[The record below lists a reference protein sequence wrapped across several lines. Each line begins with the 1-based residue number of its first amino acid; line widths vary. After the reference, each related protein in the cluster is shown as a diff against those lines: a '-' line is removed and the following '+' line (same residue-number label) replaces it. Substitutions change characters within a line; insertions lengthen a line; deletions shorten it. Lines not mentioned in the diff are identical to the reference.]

1 MFTIVPSHQPS
12 FHGRNRLDSE
22 GIAMKRPR
30 GVCGLPAG
38 FVAGFTKIELLVV
51 MSILTISTGLALPG
65 FINWLPNYRL
75 KGAVRDL
82 CSNLQ
87 LAKSAAIRDRGE
99 WAVKFDKE
107 GNSYQIVSG
116 GTDRVYSTAHD
127 NVVLKTVILP
137 DYGSGLS
144 FGPGT
149 AKRKVGQNEPIG
161 DSVSFPGDRVV
172 FNSRGMTAGTF
183 GGYAY
188 LQNNRNACFAVG
200 TWSSGIVVLKKWNGS
215 AWE

>member
-1 MFTIVPSHQPS
+1 
-12 FHGRNRLDSE
+12 
-22 GIAMKRPR
+22 MKRLR

-38 FVAGFTKIELLVV
+38 LVAGFTKVELLVV
-51 MSILTISTGLALPG
+51 ISILAISASFAVPA
-65 FINWLPNYRL
+65 FSRWLPNYRL

-82 CSNLQ
+82 YSNLQ

-99 WAVKFDKE
+99 WALKFDEDGK
-107 GNSYQIVSG
+107 SYQVVSG
-116 GTDRVYSTAHD
+116 GADRVYSTTDD

-172 FNSRGMTAGTF
+172 FNSRGMTTGTF

-188 LQNNRNACFAVG
+188 LQNSLHSCYAVG
-200 TWSSGIVVLKKWNGS
+200 TWSSGIVVLRKWNGS

>member
-1 MFTIVPSHQPS
+1 
-12 FHGRNRLDSE
+12 
-22 GIAMKRPR
+22 
-30 GVCGLPAG
+30 
-38 FVAGFTKIELLVV
+38 
-51 MSILTISTGLALPG
+51 
-65 FINWLPNYRL
+65 L

-82 CSNLQ
+82 YTNLQ

-99 WAVKFDKE
+99 WALKFDEDGK
-107 GNSYQIVSG
+107 SYQVVSG
-116 GTDRVYSTAHD
+116 GADRVYSTTDD

-172 FNSRGMTAGTF
+172 FNSRGMTTGTF

-188 LQNNRNACFAVG
+188 LQNSLLSCYAVG
-200 TWSSGIVVLKKWNGS
+200 TWSSGIVVLRKWNGS

>member
-1 MFTIVPSHQPS
+1 
-12 FHGRNRLDSE
+12 
-22 GIAMKRPR
+22 MKRLR

-38 FVAGFTKIELLVV
+38 FVAGFTKVELLVV
-51 MSILTISTGLALPG
+51 ISILAISASFAVPA
-65 FINWLPNYRL
+65 FSRWLPNYRL

-82 CSNLQ
+82 YSNLQ

-99 WAVKFDKE
+99 WALKFDEDGK
-107 GNSYQIVSG
+107 SYQVVSG
-116 GTDRVYSTAHD
+116 GADRVYSTTDD

-172 FNSRGMTAGTF
+172 FNSRGMTTGTF

-188 LQNNRNACFAVG
+188 LQNSLLSCYAVG
-200 TWSSGIVVLKKWNGS
+200 TWSSGIVVLRKWNGS

>member
-1 MFTIVPSHQPS
+1 
-12 FHGRNRLDSE
+12 
-22 GIAMKRPR
+22 MKRLR

-38 FVAGFTKIELLVV
+38 FVAGFTKVELLVV
-51 MSILTISTGLALPG
+51 ISILAISTSFAMPA
-65 FINWLPNYRL
+65 FSRWLPNYRL

-82 CSNLQ
+82 YSNLQ

-99 WAVKFDKE
+99 WALKFDEDGK
-107 GNSYQIVSG
+107 SYQVVSG
-116 GTDRVYSTAHD
+116 GADRVYSTTDD

-172 FNSRGMTAGTF
+172 FNSRGMTTGTF

-188 LQNNRNACFAVG
+188 LQNSRHSCYAVG
-200 TWSSGIVVLKKWNGS
+200 TWSSGIVVLRKWNGS